1 MFHEEQRGPFYVE
14 RQNRSPGPLA
24 VFHVETRPPN
34 PHPRDVDREELRAY
48 FSQNLGLLGLDAAPG
63 LVERLATFTD
73 LLFRWSGRMNLTGH
87 PDLASVARN
96 LVLDSLALSA
106 ALPAADSLADLGSG
120 AGIPGLP
127 IALARP
133 RCRVTLVEARERRHH
148 FQRAAVRSL
157 AIANATPVRGRVE
170 TLEPTGHAIVMARA
184 FAKPEQA
191 LEWMVRWAA
200 PGALLALPGVART
213 EGFLVPAAV
222 KPLEPRRY
230 GPPGDEEASR
240 LWLGRVT
247 APQQSA

>member
-1 MFHEEQRGPFYVE
+1 M
-14 RQNRSPGPLA
+14 
-24 VFHVETRPPN
+24 
-34 PHPRDVDREELRAY
+34 DREDLRAY
-48 FSQNLGLLGLDAAPG
+48 FSRNLELLALEADPVLA
-63 LVERLATFTD
+63 ERLATFTE

-106 ALPAADSLADLGSG
+106 ALPEADSLVDLGSG

-127 IALARP
+127 VALARP
-133 RCRVTLVEARERRHH
+133 TCRVTLVEARARRHH

-157 AIANATPVRGRVE
+157 AIANATPLRGRVE
-170 TLEPTGHAIVMARA
+170 VLEPIGHAIVVARA

-213 EGFLVPAAV
+213 DGFALPASV
-222 KPLEPRRY
+222 KPLEPTRY
-230 GPPGDEEASR
+230 GPPGQEGASR

-247 APQQSA
+247 SPQEFA